1 MTSTFLGRKLLLSRS
16 PNVIHLLL
24 LPLLLSEFVSAS
36 ILGNQTDNFALLEF
50 KSQIH
55 DETIGALA
63 SWNDSTPLCQWVGVT
78 CGLKH
83 QRVIGLNL
91 FDQKLTGTISPHI
104 GNLSF
109 LHSLNLGTNSFY
121 GEIPPEVGRLI
132 RLQHLNL
139 TNNFLQGQIPVNLS
153 QCSKLVDLALHLN
166 HLEGPIPFE
175 LGSLSR
181 LVTLSL
187 HRNNLTGKFPTS
199 IGNLSAL
206 QVFYFAYNNLGGEIP
221 DTVSQMRSLSIFQV
235 GENNF
240 FSPFSPLYNLS
251 SLITLTLPANNFYG
265 RLKADMF
272 FLLPNLQCLYL
283 GGNQFTGPIPVSLSN
298 ASNLQTVEFDANNF
312 TGSIPINLGKLQN
325 LSRLSFSNNT
335 LGTGVNDMSFFTSL
349 TNCSELTNL
358 DISINQFMGTLP
370 NSISN
375 LSIQLSWLHIGE
387 NIIDGSI
394 PEEIQNL
401 VNLNALGME
410 YNLLTGIIPTSVG
423 RLSNLKILELRGN
436 HLIGEIPS
444 TIGNITQLLLLGLS
458 NNSLEGNIPSSLK
471 NCIYLQAL
479 HLYQNKL
486 NGTIPKCLMN
496 LSSLSRGLDISHNSL
511 TGLLPAEVEN
521 LKELVILDVSYNKL
535 SREIP
540 STLGGCL
547 ALVQLSMQHN
557 LFHGIIPSMS
567 EVPTNGIFSNASAIE
582 IYSNIKLCGGI
593 PKLQLQQCPM
603 QEIERP
609 GKHATLKLVLVIVIP
624 ISLIGL
630 TFSLLSLYRTTKMKH
645 KSLATSSFELFY
657 PKISYKELLKATSGF
672 SVENLI
678 GSGNYRRVYKGMLSP
693 NETIVAV
700 KVLNLHQRGAAKS
713 FVAECKVLRNARHRN
728 LVKVLTACCS
738 VDYDGHEFKALVY
751 EFMPNGTLESWLHPR
766 DDQTQLRKLNCLQR
780 INIAI
785 DVALALHY
793 LHNEC
798 QTPIVHCDLKPSN
811 VLLDN
816 DLTAHVSDFGLAR
829 LLSISRRD
837 VTSGQFSSIGV
848 KGTTGYAAIEYGLGE
863 EVSTRGDTY
872 SFGILFCWRCSL
884 VEVMEIVDK
893 FLSSAEMEGV
903 QNCIG
908 SSSEHTGT
916 ECLASI
922 FQIGVACSYYLPRDR
937 MNMSDVALEL
947 LLIRDKFIKN
957 GARNN
962 TTQYHNAIYK

>member
-1 MTSTFLGRKLLLSRS
+1 M
-16 PNVIHLLL
+16 VIHLLL

-109 LHSLNLGTNSFY
+109 LHSLNLGTNSY

-132 RLQHLNL
+132 RLQHLNS

-187 HRNNLTGKFPTS
+187 HSNNLTGKFPAS
-199 IGNLSAL
+199 IVPLFG
-206 QVFYFAYNNLGGEIP
+206 
-221 DTVSQMRSLSIFQV
+221 SQ
-235 GENNF
+235 
-240 FSPFSPLYNLS
+240 
-251 SLITLTLPANNFYG
+251 
-265 RLKADMF
+265 
-272 FLLPNLQCLYL
+272 
-283 GGNQFTGPIPVSLSN
+283 
-298 ASNLQTVEFDANNF
+298 
-312 TGSIPINLGKLQN
+312 
-325 LSRLSFSNNT
+325 
-335 LGTGVNDMSFFTSL
+335 
-349 TNCSELTNL
+349 LTNL

-423 RLSNLKILELRGN
+423 KLSNLKILELRGN

-521 LKELVILDVSYNKL
+521 LKELVILNVSYNKL
-535 SREIP
+535 SKEIP

-567 EVPTNGIFSNASAIE
+567 QLRGLQYLDLSNNNISGQIPQYMVNLSSLLNLNLSFNNLEGEVPTNGIFSNASAIE

-609 GKHATLKLVLVIVIP
+609 GKHATLKLLLVIVIP

-672 SVENLI
+672 SIENLI
-678 GSGNYRRVYKGMLSP
+678 GSGNYGRVYKGMLSP

-728 LVKVLTACCS
+728 LVKVLTACS
-738 VDYDGHEFKALVY
+738 SIDYVGNEFKALVY
-751 EFMPNGTLESWLHPR
+751 EFVPNGTLESWLHPR

-829 LLSISRRD
+829 LLSIKERCYFRA
-837 VTSGQFSSIGV
+837 VQF
-848 KGTTGYAAIEYGLGE
+848 YW
-863 EVSTRGDTY
+863 
-872 SFGILFCWRCSL
+872 C
-884 VEVMEIVDK
+884 
-893 FLSSAEMEGV
+893 
-903 QNCIG
+903 
-908 SSSEHTGT
+908 
-916 ECLASI
+916 
-922 FQIGVACSYYLPRDR
+922 
-937 MNMSDVALEL
+937 
-947 LLIRDKFIKN
+947 
-957 GARNN
+957 
-962 TTQYHNAIYK
+962 